1 MLMVNCHQKL
11 KQLLALFRD
20 CKAIPSYSYV
30 LPREC
35 RLFKMRVLC
44 WLTYRKDRN
53 VRSRTALNMSFMCT
67 VDFDTCFHASKLCTP
82 RCACESRFLYRLL
95 LVLFLFGYLPMV
107 YFRYSSLPRFS
118 FFSLVSFYRCVLST
132 EFTLYRQASTR
143 FVSFVLTFVSFV
155 IFAATAPSQ
164 HFVNVQHMTER
175 EDYPNGPNSIETQRR
190 IL

>member
-35 RLFKMRVLC
+35 RPFKMRVLC

-82 RCACESRFLYRLL
+82 RCACESRFFYIVFYWFFFIRLFANGL
-95 LVLFLFGYLPMV
+95 FSLFFFTAFFVLFFGFILPLCSIYRIHTISIGFNAFRLF
-107 YFRYSSLPRFS
+107 RSDIR
-118 FFSLVSFYRCVLST
+118 LSRH
-132 EFTLYRQASTR
+132 LCSHSTITK
-143 FVSFVLTFVSFV
+143 FC
-155 IFAATAPSQ
+155 
-164 HFVNVQHMTER
+164 
-175 EDYPNGPNSIETQRR
+175 
-190 IL
+190 

>member
-1 MLMVNCHQKL
+1 MDGVKYVAENRRLKRQNAWLSNEKKIQAFIMLMVNCHQKL

-82 RCACESRFLYRLL
+82 RCACESRSLYRLL

-118 FFSLVSFYRCVLST
+118 VFSLVSFYRCVLST
-132 EFTLYRQASTR
+132 EFTVYR
-143 FVSFVLTFVSFV
+143 
-155 IFAATAPSQ
+155 
-164 HFVNVQHMTER
+164 
-175 EDYPNGPNSIETQRR
+175 
-190 IL
+190 